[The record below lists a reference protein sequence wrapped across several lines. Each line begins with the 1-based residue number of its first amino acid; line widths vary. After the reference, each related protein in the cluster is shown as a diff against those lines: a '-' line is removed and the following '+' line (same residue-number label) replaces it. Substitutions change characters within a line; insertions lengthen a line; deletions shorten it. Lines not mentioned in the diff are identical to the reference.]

1 MTQLIKLQFHYSF
14 NHLEKHE
21 KYDNNIICKTVKLL

>member
-1 MTQLIKLQFHYSF
+1 MTQLIELQFHYSF

-21 KYDNNIICKTVKLL
+21 KYDTMLSAKL

>member
-21 KYDNNIICKTVKLL
+21 KYDTILSAKL